1 MVETTTVQLKDDLEL
16 RKGFEVSLPRGLP
29 DSVTASDW
37 MNFISGAN
45 LILARFDPHQ
55 LFSGT
60 FLAGLAGF
68 LSPISREITR
78 QKLHDT
84 GMNLLGYLEVWNFGY
99 FGPRNV
105 RVDFHEDKVSPGQ
118 INTEHTGKMIWRQI
132 FRLGT
137 GDYKRSLIVHTMEPQ
152 PPPYQS

>member
-1 MVETTTVQLKDDLEL
+1 MVESTTVQLKDDLEL
-16 RKGFEVSLPRGLP
+16 RKGFETSLPQGLP
-29 DSVTASDW
+29 DSITAPDW

-45 LILARFDPHQ
+45 FILGHFDPHQ

-78 QKLHDT
+78 KKLHDT
-84 GMNLLGYLEVWNFGY
+84 GMNLLGYLEAWNAGY
-99 FGPRNV
+99 FRPRNM
-105 RVDFHEDKVSPGQ
+105 RVDFHEGKVSLGQ

-132 FRLGT
+132 CRLGT
-137 GDYKRSLIVHTMEPQ
+137 GDYKRFLMIHTMEP
-152 PPPYQS
+152 PAYDS